1 MTQHKTRKLAA
12 IGVGAL
18 VIGVGA
24 TYTLASWNDSEW
36 VYGGLEGVAGIGS
49 SVFEVQQNAT
59 APYAAG
65 GSWGDYEINGDYDT
79 DNGNGL
85 KFTTDALALT
95 PGDTVFAPV
104 ALRTTEL
111 SVAGTVALQ
120 AAVPAVGVAV
130 VDANAELWS
139 AVRVSVY
146 TATGDNPPSGCTTG
160 FVATGWTQIVADAP
174 LATAEATT
182 TQDLDEKAGST
193 QHYCFALTLPAG
205 ASDDLQGRT
214 IAPAWEFAS
223 VSE

>member
-36 VYGGLEGVAGIGS
+36 VNGGLNGAVGMGTSE
-49 SVFEVQQNAT
+49 FEVQQNAA
-59 APYAAG
+59 APYADALAN
-65 GSWGDYEINGDYDT
+65 WGDHETNP
-79 DNGNGL
+79 GNKL
-85 KFTTDALALT
+85 TFTAGALALT

-104 ALRTTEL
+104 ALRTTEP

-120 AAVPAVGVAV
+120 GAVPATDVT
-130 VDANAELWS
+130 VDDAEGELWS
-139 AVRVSVY
+139 AVRVSVH
-146 TATGDNPPSGCTTG
+146 TATGDTPPTACTTG

-174 LATAEATT
+174 LATAAST
-182 TQDLDEKAGST
+182 TQALVEKAGST
-193 QHYCFALTLPAG
+193 QHYCFALTLPTG
-205 ASDDLQGRT
+205 APDTLQGRT

-223 VSE
+223 TSE

>member
-36 VYGGLEGVAGIGS
+36 VHGGLAGAAGIGS
-49 SVFEVQQNAT
+49 SEFEVQQNAA
-59 APYAAG
+59 APYADTSAN
-65 GSWGDYEINGDYDT
+65 WGDYETNPGD
-79 DNGNGL
+79 GL
-85 KFTTDALALT
+85 TFTADALALT

-104 ALRTTEL
+104 ALRTTEP

-120 AAVPAVGVAV
+120 AAVPASGIE
-130 VDANAELWS
+130 VDDAGAALWN

-146 TATGDNPPSGCTTG
+146 TATGPTPPSACTND
-160 FVATGWTQIVADAP
+160 FVAADWTQIVADDL
-174 LATAEATT
+174 LATAATT
-182 TQDLDEKAGST
+182 TTQSLAEKAGST
-193 QHYCFALTLPAG
+193 QHYCFALTLPAD
-205 ASDDLQGRT
+205 APDTLQGRT

-223 VSE
+223 ISQ